1 MAYSKINPS
10 DEVDYTQ
17 DFSNYLASG
26 VTISSATW
34 SSVPSG
40 LTFASGSN
48 GSQTASIRISDAV
61 AGEIYKVFCEITDSN
76 GQVLKQEALT
86 LRGANE

>member
-1 MAYSKINPS
+1 MAYRKINPT
-10 DEVDYTQ
+10 DEVDYTYN
-17 DFSNYLASG
+17 FSGYLGTG
-26 VTISSATW
+26 VTVSSATW
-34 SSVPSG
+34 TSVPSG

-48 GSQTASIRISDAV
+48 SGQTASIRISDAV